1 MGVWIILYIR
11 SLVYRLSGI
20 RHLASSISPLK
31 PLMCANFRQIQSIL
45 LIFNFLTKEKI

>member
-11 SLVYRLSGI
+11 YLV
-20 RHLASSISPLK
+20 SPLK